1 MSFNEK
7 MYALGSKRSIIREI
21 FEYCK
26 SRAKEIGADAVDM
39 DLLGYSVIKEESI
52 YAESDEK
59 IEEYFRGLKSFA
71 DSLGIEI
78 GQTHGRIR
86 GFKNI
91 PEDDELL
98 LRDAR
103 LDCLATAALGAPYCV
118 MHTTTSINM
127 GADPDPALMRK
138 LNFDMFKGILPHA
151 KKYGI
156 KIATETFGDA
166 VKFSACD
173 FFGNMEQFMGGFE
186 DVAALTEYADN
197 FCVCM
202 DTGHT
207 NKATRYGNP
216 TAAEAI
222 RLLGKRIECL
232 HLNDNDTLTD
242 QHKIPMTGTINW
254 SEVFDALDEIGYKG
268 NYNMELA
275 YRTFGDDFEYEEAAF
290 AIKVMRKI
298 LSDRYGE

>member
-1 MSFNEK
+1 MKRKVSLNIGSFQRK
-7 MYALGSKRSIIREI
+7 HGDRRALEI
-21 FEYCK
+21 
-26 SRAKEIGADAVDM
+26 AKEIGLDAVDFN
-39 DLLGYSVIKEESI
+39 LLCYSQKLEDSI
-52 YAESDEK
+52 YTKSDEE
-59 IEEYFRGLKSFA
+59 ITEYFSGLRA
-71 DSLGIEI
+71 YAENLGIEI
-78 GQTHGRIR
+78 GQTHGRIK

-118 MHTTTSINM
+118 MHTTSIYM

-138 LNFDMFKGILPHA
+138 LNFDMFSQILPHA

-173 FFGNMEQFMGGFE
+173 FFGNMDQFVGGFE
-186 DVAALTEYADN
+186 DVAALSEYADC

-207 NKATRYGNP
+207 NKAMKYGNP
-216 TAAEAI
+216 DPAEAI
-222 RLLGKRIECL
+222 RILGSRIECL

-242 QHKIPMTGTINW
+242 QHKTPLTGTIDW
-254 SEVFDALDEIGYKG
+254 TAVFDALDEIGYSG
-268 NYNMELA
+268 IYNMELVLLH
-275 YRTFGDDFEYEEAAF
+275 FGEDFEYEEAAF
-290 AIKVMRKI
+290 AVKVMRKV